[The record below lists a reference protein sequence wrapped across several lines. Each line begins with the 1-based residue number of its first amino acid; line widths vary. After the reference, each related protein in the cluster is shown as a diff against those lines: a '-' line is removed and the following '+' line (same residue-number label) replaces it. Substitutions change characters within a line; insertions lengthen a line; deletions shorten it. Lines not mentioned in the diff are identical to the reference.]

1 LEITNAKQNTTANSY
16 SVKTYMLEKQDLNVE
31 CNQPNKISFK
41 KNKIKKKKK
50 EFNPSKGF
58 IPSLRLSTRFIE

>member
-1 LEITNAKQNTTANSY
+1 
-16 SVKTYMLEKQDLNVE
+16 MLEKQDLNVE
-31 CNQPNKISFK
+31 CNQPNKISFNK
-41 KNKIKKKKK
+41 KKKQKKKK